1 MNSLNLELFEP
12 LNFYTLNL
20 SDFSTAI
27 QNFLRQYTYGNE
39 PEELYAP
46 IMYLMELGGKR
57 MRPILVLLG
66 YQLFD
71 DDWQKAIPAAVSV
84 EVFHNF
90 TLMHDDIMDKAPL
103 RRNQPTVHTKWND
116 NIAILSGDVMLV
128 KAYAMLMQGVEDKYL
143 RKALEKF
150 NRCAAW
156 VCEGQQWD
164 MNFEQRADVS
174 ENEYIEMIR
183 LKTAVLLGYSLELG
197 AMLAGANDTLQEQIR
212 LFGENVGIGFQLKDD
227 LLDVYGNPDKFGK
240 QVGGDIIANKKTFL
254 LIEALETAQNENKQA
269 LDFWLNQKDFEP
281 QAKVQAVTKIYNN
294 LHIKEKTEE
303 KINSFFA
310 EAFFLLEK
318 MEIAPERKLFLEQ
331 FTKWLIERES

>member
-1 MNSLNLELFEP
+1 LKL
-12 LNFYTLNL
+12 TH
-20 SDFSTAI
+20 FSSAI
-27 QNFLRQYTYGNE
+27 QNFLNSYTYGNQ
-39 PEELYAP
+39 PAELYAP
-46 IMYLMELGGKR
+46 IDYLMQLGGKR

-71 DDWQKAIPAAVSV
+71 DNWQKALPAAVSV

-103 RRNQPTVHTKWND
+103 RRNQPTVHIKWNE

-128 KAYAMLMQGVEDKYL
+128 KAYEMLMQGVEDKYL
-143 RKALEKF
+143 RKALQKF
-150 NRCAAW
+150 NLCAAW

-164 MNFEQRADVS
+164 MNFEQNNEVS

-197 AMLAGANDTLQEQIR
+197 AMLAGADDTLQEQLR
-212 LFGENVGIGFQLKDD
+212 LFGENIGIGFQLKDD

-240 QVGGDIIANKKTFL
+240 QIGGDIIANKKTFL
-254 LIEALETAQNENKQA
+254 LIEALQTAQNEQKKA
-269 LDFWLNQKDFEP
+269 LEYWLACKEFDPKE
-281 QAKVQAVTKIYNN
+281 KVQAITNIYDS
-294 LHIKEKTEE
+294 LHIKTKTEE
-303 KINSFFA
+303 KMNSFFA
-310 EAFFLLEK
+310 EAFWLLKEMK
-318 MEIAPERKLFLEQ
+318 IAPERKLFLEE

>member
-1 MNSLNLELFEP
+1 M
-12 LNFYTLNL
+12 NL

-27 QNFLRQYTYGNE
+27 ENFLRQYTYGDE

-46 IMYLMELGGKR
+46 IDYLMQLGGKR

-71 DDWQKAIPAAVSV
+71 DNWQKAVPAAASV

-103 RRNQPTVHTKWND
+103 RRNQPTVHSKWNE

-128 KAYAMLMQGVEDKYL
+128 KAYQMLIQGVEDKFL
-143 RKALEKF
+143 RKALQKF

-164 MNFEQRADVS
+164 MNFENRTEVS
-174 ENEYIEMIR
+174 KNEYIEMIR

-197 AMLAGANDTLQEQIR
+197 AMLAGANDNLQEQIR
-212 LFGENVGIGFQLKDD
+212 LFGENIGIGFQLKDD
-227 LLDVYGNPDKFGK
+227 LLDVYGNPDTFGK

-254 LIEALETAQNENKQA
+254 LLEALETAPEEDKKA
-269 LDFWLNQKDFEP
+269 LEFWLAQKEFDPAE
-281 QAKVQAVTKIYNN
+281 KVQAVQKIYNS
-294 LHIKEKTEE
+294 LHIQEKTKES
-303 KINSFFA
+303 INLFFE
-310 EAFFLLEK
+310 EAFALLK
-318 MEIAPERKLFLEQ
+318 AMEIAPERKLFLEK
-331 FTKWLIERES
+331 FTHWLIERDR

>member
-1 MNSLNLELFEP
+1 M
-12 LNFYTLNL
+12 NL

-27 QNFLRQYTYGNE
+27 QNFLKQYEYGNQ
-39 PEELYAP
+39 PAELYEP
-46 IMYLMELGGKR
+46 IDYLMQLGGKR

-66 YQLFD
+66 YQLFE

-128 KAYAMLMQGVEDKYL
+128 KAYEMLMQGVEDRYL

-164 MNFEQRADVS
+164 MNFEKKDDVS
-174 ENEYIEMIR
+174 KNEYIEMIR

-212 LFGENVGIGFQLKDD
+212 LFGENIGIGFQLKDD

-254 LIEALETAQNENKQA
+254 LLEALETAEDEAKKQ
-269 LDFWLNQKDFEP
+269 LNYWLNEKKFDP
-281 QAKVQAVTKIYNN
+281 KAKVEAITKIYNT
-294 LHIKEKTEE
+294 LHIKEKTEK
-303 KINSFFA
+303 KINSFFE
-310 EAFFLLEK
+310 EAFCLLRE
-318 MEIAPERKLFLEQ
+318 MQIAPERKAVLEQ
-331 FTKWLIERES
+331 FTQWLIERES

>member
-1 MNSLNLELFEP
+1 MDISH
-12 LNFYTLNL
+12 
-20 SDFSTAI
+20 FSTSI
-27 QNFLRQYTYGNE
+27 QDFLKNYSYGMQ
-39 PEELYAP
+39 PKELYDP
-46 IMYLMELGGKR
+46 IAYLMQLGGKR

-103 RRNQPTVHTKWND
+103 RRNQPTVHSKWND

-128 KAYAMLMQGVEDKYL
+128 KAYEMLMQGVEDKYL
-143 RKALEKF
+143 RKALQKF
-150 NRCAAW
+150 NLCAAC

-164 MNFEQRADVS
+164 MNFEQSKEVS
-174 ENEYIEMIR
+174 QNEYIEMIR

-197 AMLAGANDTLQEQIR
+197 AMLAGADDTLQEQIR
-212 LFGENVGIGFQLKDD
+212 LFGENIGIGFQLKDD

-254 LIEALETAQNENKQA
+254 LIEALQAAQDEEKKELEYWLA
-269 LDFWLNQKDFEP
+269 LKEFDPKE
-281 QAKVQAVTKIYNN
+281 KVKAVTKAYDN
-294 LHIKEKTEE
+294 LRIKEKTEE

-310 EAFFLLEK
+310 EAFWLLKK
-318 MEIAPERKLFLEQ
+318 MQIDPKRKLFLEE
-331 FTKWLIERES
+331 FTKWLVERES

>member
-1 MNSLNLELFEP
+1 MNISHLSQSLQ
-12 LNFYTLNL
+12 
-20 SDFSTAI
+20 DFLKSY
-27 QNFLRQYTYGNE
+27 NYGTQ
-39 PEELYAP
+39 PTELYAP
-46 IMYLMELGGKR
+46 IEYLMQLGGKR

-103 RRNQPTVHTKWND
+103 RRNQPTVHTKWNE

-128 KAYAMLMQGVEDKYL
+128 KAYEMLMQGVEDKYL
-143 RKALEKF
+143 RKALQRF
-150 NRCAAW
+150 SRCAAQ

-164 MNFEQRADVS
+164 MNFEQSKEVS

-197 AMLAGANDTLQEQIR
+197 AMLAEADDTAQEQMR
-212 LFGENVGIGFQLKDD
+212 LFGENIGIGFQLKDD

-254 LIEALETAQNENKQA
+254 LIEALQTATNEEKKELEYWLA
-269 LDFWLNQKDFEP
+269 LKEFDPKE
-281 QAKVQAVTKIYNN
+281 KVEKVTRIYDT
-294 LHIKEKTEE
+294 LHIREKTEE
-303 KINSFFA
+303 KINSFFSV
-310 EAFFLLEK
+310 AFHLLEK
-318 MEIAPERKLFLEQ
+318 MQVAPKRKVYLHE
-331 FTKWLIERES
+331 FTKLLIQREN